1 MSFTLTATDATP
13 GSGIGVR
20 RYTIDGGLPQTYT
33 GAVTVA
39 TQGDHL
45 ITYWS
50 TDNAG
55 NAESVKTTH
64 IKLDNVAPTVDASL
78 FATSTSVMS
87 GTTIVYK
94 RDASPTSSRTL
105 RIRATVTDAA
115 SQPASASFP
124 VLSSGGWSH
133 SAEGPVTTPGSGV
146 YDSSSF
152 SWNTSGS
159 NPSGYTFSVVD
170 QAGNVASKA
179 LTFAS
184 DTTGPTGVL
193 TLGPSPVGALLTPTT
208 LYYRSNAP
216 GSFTLV
222 DTVTDTGAGPASATF
237 PVVTASGWAHAAQTV
252 TSGTGTGSTIAYG
265 SSPYTWTA
273 GAGAPSP
280 TERTITSTDR
290 VGNAGTTTLTFTVD
304 NTGPTGGALRV
315 NGTDATPAG
324 SSSASSDSSFSI
336 GLRDDYDADA
346 GSGFASSVLTRR
358 AASFAGGLCGTF
370 GAATVVV
377 GSPSQDGL
385 ADGCYLYT
393 LTGTDNLGNTS
404 SISTTVRVDSTPP
417 VVVLTGVEDG
427 GGFHE
432 IFRGTTSEVSG
443 TITIRVFRNGS
454 QVQAFTLTPTS
465 SSWSYE
471 TEIFDLFIGLAYT
484 ARVEQTDAAGN
495 TAVGNTISFTGF

>member
-1 MSFTLTATDATP
+1 M
-13 GSGIGVR
+13 R
-20 RYTIDGGLPQTYT
+20 RYTVDGGAPQTYT

-64 IKLDNVAPTVDASL
+64 IKLDNVAPTVEASL
-78 FATSTSVMS
+78 VNAGAAVMS

-94 RDASPTSSRTL
+94 RDASPSSSRTL

-124 VLSSGGWSH
+124 VLSTSGWSH
-133 SAEGPVTTPGSGV
+133 AAEGPVTAPGSGV
-146 YDSSSF
+146 YDSSAFTWS
-152 SWNTSGS
+152 TSAS
-159 NPSGYTFSVVD
+159 NPAGYTFSVVD

-184 DTTGPTGVL
+184 DTTLPTGVL

-237 PVVTASGWAHAAQTV
+237 PVVSASGWAHAAQTV

-265 SSPYTWTA
+265 SSQYTWTA
-273 GAGAPSP
+273 GAGAPSS

-290 VGNAGTTTLTFTVD
+290 VGNAGTTMLTFTVD

-324 SSSASSDSSFSI
+324 SSSTSNDGSFSI

-358 AASFAGGLCGTF
+358 AASFAGGACGTF

-377 GSPSQDGL
+377 GSPSQAGL

-404 SISTTVRVDSTPP
+404 SISTTVRIDSTPP

-443 TITIRVFRNGS
+443 TITIRVFRSGS

-495 TAVGNTISFTGF
+495 TAVGNTISFNGF